1 MKRNHWSVF
10 AFFVLL
16 VVVLRFSSF
25 FESVIDSDESLYLL
39 MAQSWLN
46 GQPPY
51 TEIWDNKP
59 LGIYILFSL
68 ALIVFGKVVISIRIL
83 ACIAIISTSY
93 LLYRLGNIIGKNGI
107 GFLSGTLYAFNSLG
121 NGGMASNTEI
131 FFTPFVTLAFY
142 LLLSKRIS
150 PSRLP
155 AKINFRLLVIGLLL
169 GIGFEIKY
177 VVIFEFITVL
187 LIVGTSLYFQKNNS
201 KYFSILQ
208 SYIWLSLG
216 FILPLSL
223 ISLYFVF
230 NGHFDLY
237 FYANFIANK
246 ARTIDNAFSFAA
258 LIKAILNQVKDNFL
272 LWSCLLLTPLYLS
285 LNRGIDSEERSKITV
300 FIAWFFGSLL
310 GICYVFRGEFW
321 PHYFL
326 QLTPSLCLLSSYL
339 ITRLIF
345 TDKNTSSVN
354 QYFLLILI
362 LLVPFLHYAK
372 YSFKR
377 SANIIY
383 FRQVKGIN
391 NWGDNPAAIGEY
403 IKKRINR
410 NDYIYVVDYEPIIY
424 VLAQAKIPTRY
435 AYPAFLVGNI
445 SKLTGI
451 DPIQELNNIIMQK
464 KPIYVIQEQDHS
476 DFFYTK
482 HQDLF
487 YAELNEYLRKYYF
500 LEKSY
505 PQGSSN
511 VIEVY
516 KLIHTIN

>member
-1 MKRNHWSVF
+1 MKRNHWAVF

-59 LGIYILFSL
+59 LGIYILFSI
-68 ALIVFGKVVISIRIL
+68 ALILFGKFYISIRIL

-93 LLYRLGNIIGKNGI
+93 LLYRVGNTIGKNGI
-107 GFLSGTLYAFNSLG
+107 GLLAGTLYVFNSLE

-142 LLLSKRIS
+142 LLIYKRIS
-150 PSRLP
+150 PIRLP
-155 AKINFRLLVIGLLL
+155 VQINLRLLAIGLLL

-187 LIVGTSLYFQKNNS
+187 LIVGTSLYLQKNNS

-230 NGHFDLY
+230 NGHFDNY

-246 ARTIDNAFSFAA
+246 VRTIDNAFSFAA
-258 LIKAILNQVKDNFL
+258 LRQAIFNQVKDNLL

-285 LNRGIDSEERSKITV
+285 LNRGIDSEERRKITV
-300 FIAWFFGSLL
+300 CIAWFFGALL

-326 QLTPSLCLLSSYL
+326 QLTPSLCLISSYL
-339 ITRLIF
+339 IIRLIF
-345 TDKNTSSVN
+345 NHKNIASAN
-354 QYFLLILI
+354 QYFLLII
-362 LLVPFLHYAK
+362 IFLVPLLHYAN
-372 YSFKR
+372 SFKH
-377 SANIIY
+377 SAKIIY

-403 IKKRINR
+403 IKERIDR

-424 VLAQAKIPTRY
+424 FLSQAKIPTRY

-451 DPIQELNNIIMQK
+451 DPIQELNHIIMQK

-487 YAELNEYLRKYYF
+487 YAELNEYLRKYYL

-511 VIEVY
+511 AIKVY
-516 KLIHTIN
+516 KLKHNIN